1 MVIHFC
7 TNLECVPERGGANG
21 EDHAL
26 LHGQLVASMD
36 AAIDDVESM
45 DGQDH
50 LAARKFGNVAILLA
64 SGMEVDLRGTGRRI
78 GSE

>member
-1 MVIHFC
+1 
-7 TNLECVPERGGANG
+7 
-21 EDHAL
+21 
-26 LHGQLVASMD
+26 MD

-64 SGMEVDLRGTGRRI
+64 SGMEVLTVYLKAI
-78 GSE
+78 GMALSTM